1 MYKDYSVAVV
11 GPGEVV
17 ELGERARDVYVH
29 ERVRRYI
36 IGLVMWLR
44 GSPDV
49 LFGPSPR
56 ASIWLYRGS
65 RVKAMMDGRDHV
77 IPDDVKG
84 LAGSVIPHRVELSPQ
99 ARAGEV
105 TPMGLVEEAL
115 ERVAVPK
122 GIE

>member
-1 MYKDYSVAVV
+1 
-11 GPGEVV
+11 
-17 ELGERARDVYVH
+17 
-29 ERVRRYI
+29 
-36 IGLVMWLR
+36 
-44 GSPDV
+44 
-49 LFGPSPR
+49 
-56 ASIWLYRGS
+56 
-65 RVKAMMDGRDHV
+65 V